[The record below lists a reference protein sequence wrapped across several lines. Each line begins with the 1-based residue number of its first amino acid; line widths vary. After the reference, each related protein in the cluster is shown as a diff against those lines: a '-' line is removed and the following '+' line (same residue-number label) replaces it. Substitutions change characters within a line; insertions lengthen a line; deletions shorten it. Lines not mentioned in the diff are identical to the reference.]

1 MKRLHLALVIIMSV
15 TLCACSMRVGH
26 TSYQVTPLKDAKL
39 LDGGKNLY
47 IAMPA
52 DFQQNGSA
60 QKDSGLK
67 TQQALLK
74 AMETLP
80 GAKVPADAPQ
90 DAPSAMTA
98 SRQTECALLV
108 EVRIVDW
115 SDPPASFQL
124 HSDRG
129 EVVLSVHD
137 VETGALLRSDSLTCN
152 GSPTTINMVGAY
164 SPADCLKPAFA
175 EWGAKAFS
183 K

>member
-1 MKRLHLALVIIMSV
+1 MKRLCLAMLIMMSMI
-15 TLCACSMRVGH
+15 LCACSMRVGH
-26 TSYQVTPLKDAKL
+26 TSYQVIPLKDAQQ
-39 LDGGKNLY
+39 LDGGKSLY
-47 IAMPA
+47 VAMPA
-52 DFQQNGSA
+52 DFQQDGST

-74 AMETLP
+74 AMEALP
-80 GAKVPADAPQ
+80 GKKVPADTPQ
-90 DAPSAMTA
+90 DVPAALATS
-98 SRQTECALLV
+98 SQSECALLV

-129 EVVLSVHD
+129 EVMLSVYE
-137 VETGALLRSDSLTCN
+137 VGTGTLLRSDSLTCN

-164 SPADCLKPAFA
+164 NPAYCLKPAFA
-175 EWGAKAFS
+175 EWSAKAFS